1 MKYMVM
7 FNSKLLAKLP
17 EIKIM
22 KHYESLPTI
31 NPIVTQYVSWLAVST
46 ILKNIS
52 QLRLLFPNIW
62 KVIKAI
68 FQTTNQPVIFKN

>member
-1 MKYMVM
+1 MVM

-52 QLRLLFPNIW
+52 PWDGLSHILW
-62 KVIKAI
+62 KIKHG
-68 FQTTNQPVIFKN
+68 